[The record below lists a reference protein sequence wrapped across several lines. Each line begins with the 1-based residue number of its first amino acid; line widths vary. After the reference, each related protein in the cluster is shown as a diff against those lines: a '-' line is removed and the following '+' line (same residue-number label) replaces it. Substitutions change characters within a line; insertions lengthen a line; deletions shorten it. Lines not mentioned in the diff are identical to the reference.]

1 MKASLVIPTYN
12 SRHLLEAC
20 LISLNHQSIAAG
32 DSFEVLLV
40 DDGSTDGTGEMVQKL
55 EIDYDLRYLFK
66 PRTPESCRSAT
77 RNLGIGKAEG
87 EVVVMVDGD
96 QVLAPDF
103 VAEHLRAHRDRTDLV
118 VIGDRVYLEPGV
130 VDLDAL
136 RRGFSLDAVPP
147 VADRDERETILEK
160 FSHNLHNLAT
170 RWHFLYGCNVSVRRE
185 HLLAVGGFDEAF
197 KRWSFEDVEL
207 GYRLHL
213 RGLVFVHHPY
223 AILYHQHHGHS
234 AVRQHA
240 DWRENF
246 AHFTAKHRQPEVA
259 CQWILDR
266 FFNPEDNEL
275 TWTELYLRLEYAVR
289 ALQGRLPMTGPVQV
303 LQVTDDPRGALRAIT
318 ERAQEGHL
326 LVVDRTDDRDLPLLV
341 QAVPSPHELFYFKE
355 ADPIAAAALIDQYT
369 A

>member
-20 LISLNHQSIAAG
+20 LISLNHQRVAPG

-40 DDGSTDGTGEMVQKL
+40 DDGSTDGTGELVQKL
-55 EIDYDLRYLFK
+55 EVDYDLRYLFK
-66 PRTPESCRSAT
+66 PRTPESCRSAA
-77 RNLGIGKAEG
+77 RNLGISNAEG
-87 EVVVMVDGD
+87 EVVVMIDGD
-96 QVLAPDF
+96 QVLTPNF
-103 VAEHLRAHRDRTDLV
+103 VGEHLRAHRDRSDLV
-118 VIGDRVYLEPGV
+118 VIGFRTYLEPGV
-130 VDLDAL
+130 VDLAAL
-136 RRGFSLDAVPP
+136 RRGFSLAALPP
-147 VADRDERETILEK
+147 IAEDDERETIMERL
-160 FSHNLHNLAT
+160 SQNLHNLAT
-170 RWHFLYGCNVSVRRE
+170 RWHFLYGCNASVRRE

-207 GYRLHL
+207 GYRLHQ

-223 AILYHQHHGHS
+223 AVLYHQHHGHS

-246 AHFTAKHRQPEVA
+246 ALFTAKHRQPEVA

-266 FFNPEDNEL
+266 FFDPDENDL

-289 ALQGRLPMTGPVQV
+289 GLQGRLPTTGAVEV
-303 LQVTDDPRGALRAIT
+303 LQITDDPAGALRAIT

-341 QAVPSPHELFYFKE
+341 QAVATPHELFYFKE
-355 ADPIAAAALIDQYT
+355 PDPTAAAALIDQYT